1 MKTEALFLFLILL
14 IGLILASFL
23 GTNEGYSNLYNY
35 VSGSNSSSNSGSSDT
50 SDSDNTSS
58 SNNTT
63 NSSNNT
69 TNSDNSSTST
79 SSTNYDNYNHYSGTT
94 SSSLTLQNGLVF
106 TDAVGDTLTVSTGSN
121 GLQTLALSQP
131 GNSATMVLN
140 QNSTN
145 ANMFN
150 APFGNVNAT
159 VITDSNNQTSIQI
172 NLPNGE
178 TIIFSQPNATAAT
191 TTAATTTATTTAATT
206 TAATTTGTPA
216 TVNSTQYYG
225 STGTSIP
232 QTNYNYA
239 YQSASPY
246 PQTAATPYYGPNSG
260 TPVAGPYGA
269 NPVTGPAGPYGAGST
284 GPYDTT
290 PVAGANPVAG
300 PYGPYGAGSTP
311 VAGANPVAG
320 PAGPYGAGGPDYYST
335 LPPGIPKSQIPPGQ
349 EDSYIL
355 KSQIVPP
362 VCPACSM
369 TSSDMAAMH
378 RKRKEQCP
386 PCPACARCP
395 EPSFECKKV
404 PNYSSIDEESL
415 PMPVLADFS
424 QFGM

>member
-1 MKTEALFLFLILL
+1 MKTEALFLFLILS

-23 GTNEGYSNLYNY
+23 GTNEGYRNHYFDGSYNN
-35 VSGSNSSSNSGSSDT
+35 GSYNDASYNDASYNSGYV
-50 SDSDNTSS
+50 DN
-58 SNNTT
+58 SNNNAYT
-63 NSSNNT
+63 
-69 TNSDNSSTST
+69 SSTS
-79 SSTNYDNYNHYSGTT
+79 YDNYNHYSGTT

-106 TDAVGDTLTVSTGSN
+106 TDAVGDTLTVSTASN

-131 GNSATMVLN
+131 GSSATMILN
-140 QNSTN
+140 QSSSN
-145 ANMFN
+145 ANLFT

-178 TIIFSQPNATAAT
+178 TIIFSQPNSTAAT
-191 TTAATTTATTTAATT
+191 TATT

-232 QTNYNYA
+232 QSNYA
-239 YQSASPY
+239 YQSASQYQY
-246 PQTAATPYYGPNSG
+246 PPSQTAASPYYGPNSAG
-260 TPVAGPYGA
+260 TPIAGPY
-269 NPVTGPAGPYGAGST
+269 
-284 GPYDTT
+284 
-290 PVAGANPVAG
+290 
-300 PYGPYGAGSTP
+300 
-311 VAGANPVAG
+311 GANPVAG
-320 PAGPYGAGGPDYYST
+320 PAGPYGAGSTPVAGPYGANPVAGPAGPYGASSTPVAGPYGANPVAGPAGPYGAGSSAGAGNGYGTDYYST

-355 KSQIVPP
+355 KSEIVPP
-362 VCPACSM
+362 VCPACTMTPSSM
-369 TSSDMAAMH
+369 YS
-378 RKRKEQCP
+378 KRKEQCP

>member
-1 MKTEALFLFLILL
+1 MKTEALFLFLILS

-23 GTNEGYSNLYNY
+23 GTNEGYRNHYFDGSYNNGSY
-35 VSGSNSSSNSGSSDT
+35 NDVSYNDVSYNSGYV
-50 SDSDNTSS
+50 DN
-58 SNNTT
+58 SNNAYT
-63 NSSNNT
+63 
-69 TNSDNSSTST
+69 SSTS
-79 SSTNYDNYNHYSGTT
+79 YDNYNHYSGTT

-106 TDAVGDTLTVSTGSN
+106 TDAVGDTLTVSTASN

-131 GNSATMVLN
+131 GSSATMILN
-140 QNSTN
+140 QSSSN
-145 ANMFN
+145 ANLFT

-178 TIIFSQPNATAAT
+178 TIIFSQPNSTA
-191 TTAATTTATTTAATT
+191 ATTTAATT

-232 QTNYNYA
+232 QSNYA
-239 YQSASPY
+239 YQSASQYQY
-246 PQTAATPYYGPNSG
+246 PPSQYQYPQSQTAATPYYGPNS
-260 TPVAGPYGA
+260 AA
-269 NPVTGPAGPYGAGST
+269 GPAGPYGAGST
-284 GPYDTT
+284 
-290 PVAGANPVAG
+290 PVAG
-300 PYGPYGAGSTP
+300 PY
-311 VAGANPVAG
+311 GANPVAG
-320 PAGPYGAGGPDYYST
+320 PAGPYGVDSNPVAGPAGPYGAGSNPVAGPAGPYGVGNGYGTDYYNT

-355 KSQIVPP
+355 KSEIVPP
-362 VCPACSM
+362 VCPACTMTPSSM
-369 TSSDMAAMH
+369 YS
-378 RKRKEQCP
+378 KKKEQCP